1 MSCVQNEIIMENL
14 YEEGLDEAENKGL
27 SGKDAEEYAETYARK
42 KFEYMA

>member
-1 MSCVQNEIIMENL
+1 MSNINNEIIMENL

-27 SGKDAEEYAETYARK
+27 SGKDAEEYAEIYARK

>member
-27 SGKDAEEYAETYARK
+27 IGKDAEDYAETYARK